1 MWILWK
7 NNKKSPLS
15 SKIIFEILEGTETL
29 WSKEKMVIA
38 EILTEILHKI
48 PRIEIVTL
56 EVNCPVRIWR
66 IEFPEERE
74 EEGKWVK
81 KGMTCILNRG
91 LYDFPRKLY

>member
-1 MWILWK
+1 MEWRAKEIDRS
-7 NNKKSPLS
+7 NIYRHGRLS
-15 SKIIFEILEGTETL
+15 YYEIFEILEGTETL

-38 EILTEILHKI
+38 EILTEILLKI

-74 EEGKWVK
+74 ERLEEIK
-81 KGMTCILNRG
+81 
-91 LYDFPRKLY
+91 